1 MPGSTA
7 ALVPSAL
14 VLTGMSV
21 LAELATTLQLRLP
34 LDELMARIVDA
45 AAVIS
50 RCERTSLRLLDVSRT
65 RLLVSAR
72 AGRNVLERG
81 DAHFRVGEGL
91 VGWVAAN
98 GQPLRVDRATEDPR
112 YVVHPGAA
120 PIASFLGVPLIASG
134 HCIGVLS
141 CASAEPAA
149 FSTEDENS
157 FVVIAALAVP
167 HLEIAR
173 LERMARVDP
182 LTGALNRNGL
192 DDALARGLI
201 APPLAAA
208 VVDLDHFKLVNDQYG
223 HVIGDDVLR
232 HVAAVLSEA
241 VRATDA
247 VVRHGG
253 EEFVLV
259 LFGAGRAQALQ
270 IAERARETIAA
281 TRIPTAGGEIAIT
294 TSIGVASL
302 EPGETWTDLFLRADR
317 AVYRAKGAGRD
328 RVVADE
334 DPA

>member
-1 MPGSTA
+1 M
-7 ALVPSAL
+7 
-14 VLTGMSV
+14 V
-21 LAELATTLQLRLP
+21 LAELATSLQLRLP

-45 AAVIS
+45 AATAA

-72 AGRNVLERG
+72 AGRTLLERG

-98 GQPLRVDRATEDPR
+98 GVPLRVDRASEDPR
-112 YVVHPGAA
+112 FIEHTGAA

-141 CASAEPAA
+141 CASNEPAA
-149 FSTEDENS
+149 FRAEDES
-157 FVVIAALAVP
+157 AFVVIAALATP

-192 DDALARGLI
+192 DDALERGTI
-201 APPLAAA
+201 APPLGAA
-208 VVDLDHFKLVNDQYG
+208 VVDLDHFKAVNDRHG
-223 HVIGDDVLR
+223 HPIGDEVLR

-241 VRATDA
+241 VRASDA
-247 VVRHGG
+247 VVRIGG

-259 LFGAGRAQALQ
+259 LFGASRVQARQ
-270 IAERARETIAA
+270 IAERARETVAA
-281 TRIPTAGGEIAIT
+281 SQTTTAAGPIVVTA
-294 TSIGVASL
+294 SIGVASL
-302 EPGETWTDLFLRADR
+302 QPEESWAELFQRADR
-317 AVYRAKGAGRD
+317 AVYRAKAEGRD

-334 DPA
+334 DS